1 MTIWKVS
8 SENHELGY
16 CSSESKVIELL
27 RKHALYLAQYLEN
40 YVDEKEELDYK
51 ERETKACEYYIECI
65 EKIEQEKMKLKE
77 FAETWDNEGVYIKEI
92 ELDVF

>member
-16 CSSESKVIELL
+16 CSSKSKVIELL

-40 YVDEKEELDYK
+40 YVDKEEELDYK
-51 ERETKACEYYIECI
+51 ERETKAYEYYIACI
-65 EKIEQEKMKLKE
+65 EKMEQEEMTLEE
-77 FAETWDNEGVYIKEI
+77 FAEIWDNEGVYIEEI